1 MEEVTMS
8 EACKT
13 IRNAV
18 IEAQKVL
25 AAYTE
30 ARDGDPRATI
40 TQVWHFLD
48 SQRLL
53 RALAETADQA

>member
-1 MEEVTMS
+1 MME
-8 EACKT
+8 AHKT

-25 AAYTE
+25 AAYAV

-40 TQVWHFLD
+40 TQVLHFLD
-48 SQRLL
+48 SQELL
-53 RALAETADQA
+53 RALAVTADQV

>member
-1 MEEVTMS
+1 MS
-8 EACKT
+8 EACNT

-25 AAYTE
+25 AAYAE
-30 ARDGDPRATI
+30 AHPGDPRATI
-40 TQVWHFLD
+40 TRVLHFLD
-48 SQRLL
+48 SQELL